1 MSGQADIVKA
11 FAPLFAAGF
20 AIQQVI
26 TLADSLLSAVGIGA
40 LGDWKKFLLK
50 LLSVG
55 IAVFLVSQGRLLV
68 LEPLGYAGH
77 ELINHFAAVMVIAG
91 GTEGVNSVVK
101 FLGYAKEDKKSTAA
115 VNTENARSN
124 AKPAFEQVG

>member
-68 LEPLGYAGH
+68 LESLGSAGH
-77 ELINHFAAVMVIAG
+77 ELINHSGAVMVLGG
-91 GTEGVNSVVK
+91 GTERVNWRVK
-101 FLGYAKEDKKSTAA
+101 FIGYAKEDKQSTAA
-115 VNTENARSN
+115 VPSENA
-124 AKPAFEQVG
+124 